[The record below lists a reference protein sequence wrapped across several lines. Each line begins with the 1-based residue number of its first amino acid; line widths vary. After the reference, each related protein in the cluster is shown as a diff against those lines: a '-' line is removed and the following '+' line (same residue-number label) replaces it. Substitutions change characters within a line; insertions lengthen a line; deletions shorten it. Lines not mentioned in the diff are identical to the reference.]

1 MTSVACP
8 HFDVSIRQRSKGQS
22 AVAGAA
28 YMSAEKLFCEYDQ
41 RTKNFCYKQKEIVAK
56 GILLPP
62 NAPREYT
69 DRQTLWNAVEASEKQ
84 WNAQLARGII
94 MALPRELPAD
104 QYESLVREYCMEQFV
119 LRGMIVDYAIHDKGD
134 GNPHAHVMLTMRAMD
149 EHGKWLPKARRVYI
163 LDENGEK
170 IPLPN
175 GDYKTRKERTTDWDD
190 SGNCERWRTAWAD
203 TTNRY
208 LERAG
213 ADVRLD
219 LRSYERQGV
228 DLVPTVHMGP
238 VVTYLEQQGIRTE
251 IGQYNEEI
259 KQFNRV
265 LQSLKIRLASL
276 KKWLAEAIRKTAEI
290 MKPEPYQPSV
300 MENIQ
305 VFQNLRRAGRA
316 DWGKTAKQT
325 AGINDLKFA
334 AQVQFFM
341 QEAGISTLKD
351 FDEFVGK
358 QQESLTQLDGVGKA
372 IRKKQTALKAIPHKE
387 RTAKRSGKRYNKE
400 VKKQLTMSLIS
411 DELGQASTKKKEFL
425 GIMEKLIP
433 WSQWVGI
440 VQPHYYKG
448 ERGNKPYDLE
458 LMLRIYVLQHL
469 YNLADDAARNE
480 IIDSRAFSQFC
491 GVDSSNQVPDGDTIG
506 RFRHLL
512 ERNQL
517 GEAFFTNVVESLQK
531 CNLMLKKGTIVDST
545 LIAAPSSTKNKE
557 KQRDPEA
564 HSVKNGNQWYFG
576 YKEHIGV
583 DADSGLV
590 HTLETTAANVHDSNM
605 VVELLQG
612 TEKDVYGDSG
622 YLGAEKK
629 DDAILVNNEG
639 HPIRYQ
645 INKRP
650 SQLKK
655 ASGEKFEL
663 FKAIEH
669 AKSSVRSKVEH
680 VFCVIKRIFHF
691 CKTRYRGREKLHQHC
706 CTLFALANLYLARN
720 RMKVA

>member
-1 MTSVACP
+1 MKMVKGFESMLAGSLDLEEPWYITGAEFNPVKNEIDVHVGIRENAVIACP
-8 HFDVSIRQRSKGQS
+8 RCGGPTKRYGYEPIERSWRH
-22 AVAGAA
+22 ADC
-28 YMSAEKLFCEYDQ
+28 LFYP
-41 RTKNFCYKQKEIVAK
+41 CYVHCKR
-56 GILLPP
+56 
-62 NAPREYT
+62 PR
-69 DRQTLWNAVEASEKQ
+69 V
-84 WNAQLARGII
+84 
-94 MALPRELPAD
+94 
-104 QYESLVREYCMEQFV
+104 
-119 LRGMIVDYAIHDKGD
+119 
-134 GNPHAHVMLTMRAMD
+134 
-149 EHGKWLPKARRVYI
+149 
-163 LDENGEK
+163 
-170 IPLPN
+170 
-175 GDYKTRKERTTDWDD
+175 
-190 SGNCERWRTAWAD
+190 
-203 TTNRY
+203 
-208 LERAG
+208 
-213 ADVRLD
+213 
-219 LRSYERQGV
+219 
-228 DLVPTVHMGP
+228 
-238 VVTYLEQQGIRTE
+238 
-251 IGQYNEEI
+251 
-259 KQFNRV
+259 
-265 LQSLKIRLASL
+265 
-276 KKWLAEAIRKTAEI
+276 
-290 MKPEPYQPSV
+290 
-300 MENIQ
+300 
-305 VFQNLRRAGRA
+305 
-316 DWGKTAKQT
+316 
-325 AGINDLKFA
+325 
-334 AQVQFFM
+334 
-341 QEAGISTLKD
+341 
-351 FDEFVGK
+351 
-358 QQESLTQLDGVGKA
+358 
-372 IRKKQTALKAIPHKE
+372 KAIPHKE

-425 GIMEKLIP
+425 GIMEKMIP
-433 WSQWVGI
+433 WSEWVGI

-491 GVDSSNQVPDGDTIG
+491 GVDPSNQVPDGDTIG
-506 RFRHLL
+506 RFRHIL
-512 ERNQL
+512 EQNQL

-564 HSVKNGNQWYFG
+564 HSVKKGSQWYFD

-583 DADSGLV
+583 DA
-590 HTLETTAANVHDSNM
+590 
-605 VVELLQG
+605 
-612 TEKDVYGDSG
+612 DSG

-691 CKTRYRGREKLHQHC
+691 CKTRFRGREKLHQHC

>member
-1 MTSVACP
+1 MKAQYAILRFAKYKGPEIGHIESHNKRTKEKYASNPDVDTARSHRNFHLVTPQRKYRAEAEKQIAEAGCRTRSDSVRVVEALVTASP
-8 HFDVSIRQRSKGQS
+8 EFFNGKKKIEVKGYFQEVLDFIREHQDPKTIIS
-22 AVAGAA
+22 AVVHMDEKTPHMHLCFVPLTADKRL
-28 YMSAEKLFCEYDQ
+28 SA
-41 RTKNFCYKQKEIVAK
+41 KEIVGNK
-56 GILLPP
+56 KKL
-62 NAPREYT
+62 T
-69 DRQTLWNAVEASEKQ
+69 QWQDRFWEHMVKKYPDLERGESASETG
-84 WNAQLARGII
+84 RDHIP
-94 MALPRELPAD
+94 PRL
-104 QYESLVREYCMEQFV
+104 F
-119 LRGMIVDYAIHDKGD
+119 
-134 GNPHAHVMLTMRAMD
+134 
-149 EHGKWLPKARRVYI
+149 
-163 LDENGEK
+163 
-170 IPLPN
+170 
-175 GDYKTRKERTTDWDD
+175 KE
-190 SGNCERWRTAWAD
+190 A
-203 TTNRY
+203 
-208 LERAG
+208 
-213 ADVRLD
+213 VRLN
-219 LRSYERQGV
+219 R
-228 DLVPTVHMGP
+228 MK
-238 VVTYLEQQGIRTE
+238 EQI
-251 IGQYNEEI
+251 
-259 KQFNRV
+259 
-265 LQSLKIRLASL
+265 LKLM
-276 KKWLAEAIRKTAEI
+276 TDT
-290 MKPEPYQPSV
+290 
-300 MENIQ
+300 
-305 VFQNLRRAGRA
+305 NL
-316 DWGKTAKQT
+316 
-325 AGINDLKFA
+325 
-334 AQVQFFM
+334 
-341 QEAGISTLKD
+341 
-351 FDEFVGK
+351 
-358 QQESLTQLDGVGKA
+358 
-372 IRKKQTALKAIPHKE
+372 LKAIPHKE
-387 RTAKRSGKRYNKE
+387 RTAKRLGKMYNKE

-433 WSQWVGI
+433 WSEWVGI

-469 YNLADDAARNE
+469 YNLADDAAHNE

-506 RFRHLL
+506 RFRHIL

-564 HSVKNGNQWYFG
+564 HSVKKGNQWYFG

-590 HTLETTAANVHDSNM
+590 HTVETTAANVHDSNM

-612 TEKDVYGDSG
+612 TEKEIYGESG

-629 DDAILVNNEG
+629 DDVVLVNNEG
-639 HPIRYQ
+639 KPIRYQ

-663 FKAIEH
+663 LKAIEH

-691 CKTRYRGREKLHQHC
+691 CKTRFRGREKLHQHC

>member
-1 MTSVACP
+1 M
-8 HFDVSIRQRSKGQS
+8 
-22 AVAGAA
+22 
-28 YMSAEKLFCEYDQ
+28 
-41 RTKNFCYKQKEIVAK
+41 
-56 GILLPP
+56 
-62 NAPREYT
+62 
-69 DRQTLWNAVEASEKQ
+69 
-84 WNAQLARGII
+84 
-94 MALPRELPAD
+94 
-104 QYESLVREYCMEQFV
+104 
-119 LRGMIVDYAIHDKGD
+119 
-134 GNPHAHVMLTMRAMD
+134 
-149 EHGKWLPKARRVYI
+149 
-163 LDENGEK
+163 
-170 IPLPN
+170 
-175 GDYKTRKERTTDWDD
+175 
-190 SGNCERWRTAWAD
+190 
-203 TTNRY
+203 
-208 LERAG
+208 
-213 ADVRLD
+213 
-219 LRSYERQGV
+219 
-228 DLVPTVHMGP
+228 
-238 VVTYLEQQGIRTE
+238 
-251 IGQYNEEI
+251 
-259 KQFNRV
+259 
-265 LQSLKIRLASL
+265 
-276 KKWLAEAIRKTAEI
+276 
-290 MKPEPYQPSV
+290 
-300 MENIQ
+300 
-305 VFQNLRRAGRA
+305 
-316 DWGKTAKQT
+316 
-325 AGINDLKFA
+325 
-334 AQVQFFM
+334 
-341 QEAGISTLKD
+341 
-351 FDEFVGK
+351 
-358 QQESLTQLDGVGKA
+358 
-372 IRKKQTALKAIPHKE
+372 
-387 RTAKRSGKRYNKE
+387 YNKE

-433 WSQWVGI
+433 WSEWVGI

-469 YNLADDAARNE
+469 YNLADDVARNE

-491 GVDSSNQVPDGDTIG
+491 GVDSSNQVPDGNTIG
-506 RFRHLL
+506 HFRHIL

-564 HSVKNGNQWYFG
+564 HSVKKGNQWYFG

-590 HTLETTAANVHDSNM
+590 HTVETTAANVHDSNM

-612 TEKDVYGDSG
+612 TEEDVYGDSG

-663 FKAIEH
+663 LKAIEH

-691 CKTRYRGREKLHQHC
+691 CKTRFRGRKKCISIAAHCLHLRIY
-706 CTLFALANLYLARN
+706 TLLAIE
-720 RMKVA
+720 

>member
-1 MTSVACP
+1 MKMVKGFESMLAGSLDLEEPWYITGAEFNPVKNEIDVHVGIRENAVIACP
-8 HFDVSIRQRSKGQS
+8 RCGGPTKRYGYEPIERSWRH
-22 AVAGAA
+22 ADC
-28 YMSAEKLFCEYDQ
+28 LFYP
-41 RTKNFCYKQKEIVAK
+41 CYVHCKR
-56 GILLPP
+56 
-62 NAPREYT
+62 PR
-69 DRQTLWNAVEASEKQ
+69 V
-84 WNAQLARGII
+84 
-94 MALPRELPAD
+94 
-104 QYESLVREYCMEQFV
+104 
-119 LRGMIVDYAIHDKGD
+119 
-134 GNPHAHVMLTMRAMD
+134 
-149 EHGKWLPKARRVYI
+149 
-163 LDENGEK
+163 
-170 IPLPN
+170 
-175 GDYKTRKERTTDWDD
+175 
-190 SGNCERWRTAWAD
+190 
-203 TTNRY
+203 
-208 LERAG
+208 
-213 ADVRLD
+213 
-219 LRSYERQGV
+219 
-228 DLVPTVHMGP
+228 
-238 VVTYLEQQGIRTE
+238 
-251 IGQYNEEI
+251 
-259 KQFNRV
+259 
-265 LQSLKIRLASL
+265 
-276 KKWLAEAIRKTAEI
+276 
-290 MKPEPYQPSV
+290 
-300 MENIQ
+300 
-305 VFQNLRRAGRA
+305 
-316 DWGKTAKQT
+316 
-325 AGINDLKFA
+325 
-334 AQVQFFM
+334 
-341 QEAGISTLKD
+341 
-351 FDEFVGK
+351 
-358 QQESLTQLDGVGKA
+358 
-372 IRKKQTALKAIPHKE
+372 KAIPHKE
-387 RTAKRSGKRYNKE
+387 RTAKRSEKRYNKE
-400 VKKQLTMSLIS
+400 VKKQLTMNLIS
-411 DELGQASTKKKEFL
+411 DELGKASTKKKEFL

-506 RFRHLL
+506 RFRHIL

-545 LIAAPSSTKNKE
+545 LIAAPLSTKNKE

-564 HSVKNGNQWYFG
+564 HSVKKGNQWYFG

-583 DADSGLV
+583 DADSG
-590 HTLETTAANVHDSNM
+590 
-605 VVELLQG
+605 
-612 TEKDVYGDSG
+612 

-629 DDAILVNNEG
+629 DDAILVSNEG

-663 FKAIEH
+663 LKAIEH

-691 CKTRYRGREKLHQHC
+691 CKTRFRGREKLHQHC

>member
-1 MTSVACP
+1 M
-8 HFDVSIRQRSKGQS
+8 
-22 AVAGAA
+22 
-28 YMSAEKLFCEYDQ
+28 
-41 RTKNFCYKQKEIVAK
+41 
-56 GILLPP
+56 
-62 NAPREYT
+62 
-69 DRQTLWNAVEASEKQ
+69 
-84 WNAQLARGII
+84 
-94 MALPRELPAD
+94 
-104 QYESLVREYCMEQFV
+104 
-119 LRGMIVDYAIHDKGD
+119 
-134 GNPHAHVMLTMRAMD
+134 
-149 EHGKWLPKARRVYI
+149 
-163 LDENGEK
+163 
-170 IPLPN
+170 
-175 GDYKTRKERTTDWDD
+175 
-190 SGNCERWRTAWAD
+190 
-203 TTNRY
+203 
-208 LERAG
+208 
-213 ADVRLD
+213 
-219 LRSYERQGV
+219 
-228 DLVPTVHMGP
+228 
-238 VVTYLEQQGIRTE
+238 
-251 IGQYNEEI
+251 
-259 KQFNRV
+259 
-265 LQSLKIRLASL
+265 
-276 KKWLAEAIRKTAEI
+276 
-290 MKPEPYQPSV
+290 
-300 MENIQ
+300 
-305 VFQNLRRAGRA
+305 
-316 DWGKTAKQT
+316 
-325 AGINDLKFA
+325 
-334 AQVQFFM
+334 
-341 QEAGISTLKD
+341 
-351 FDEFVGK
+351 
-358 QQESLTQLDGVGKA
+358 
-372 IRKKQTALKAIPHKE
+372 
-387 RTAKRSGKRYNKE
+387 
-400 VKKQLTMSLIS
+400 TMSLIS

-433 WSQWVGI
+433 WSEWVGI

-506 RFRHLL
+506 RFRHIL

-564 HSVKNGNQWYFG
+564 HSVKKGNQWYFG

-590 HTLETTAANVHDSNM
+590 HTVETTSANVHDSNM
-605 VVELLQG
+605 VAELLQG
-612 TEKDVYGDSG
+612 AEEDVYGDSG

-629 DDAILVNNEG
+629 DDAILVNNEE

-655 ASGEKFEL
+655 TSGEKFEL
-663 FKAIEH
+663 LKAIEH

-680 VFCVIKRIFHF
+680 VFCVINHF
-691 CKTRYRGREKLHQHC
+691 CKTQYRGREKLHQHC

>member
-1 MTSVACP
+1 MFFHRCHNTQIALHPLGVVVDNVVLNHQNKLLLGSKSSAIVFLAFQNAPEAFHRAVVNTMGYTRHALCHSRIIQHVVKSVTCILKATVAVEQRMCVRIGFYCGFECVEHNRIVVAVANYIRDNASVVQVKNGTQIGLVDFCTFIP
-8 HFDVSIRQRSKGQS
+8 FELCNIRQP
-22 AVAGAA
+22 
-28 YMSAEKLFCEYDQ
+28 F
-41 RTKNFCYKQKEIVAK
+41 F
-56 GILLPP
+56 
-62 NAPREYT
+62 
-69 DRQTLWNAVEASEKQ
+69 
-84 WNAQLARGII
+84 
-94 MALPRELPAD
+94 
-104 QYESLVREYCMEQFV
+104 
-119 LRGMIVDYAIHDKGD
+119 
-134 GNPHAHVMLTMRAMD
+134 
-149 EHGKWLPKARRVYI
+149 
-163 LDENGEK
+163 
-170 IPLPN
+170 
-175 GDYKTRKERTTDWDD
+175 
-190 SGNCERWRTAWAD
+190 
-203 TTNRY
+203 
-208 LERAG
+208 
-213 ADVRLD
+213 
-219 LRSYERQGV
+219 
-228 DLVPTVHMGP
+228 
-238 VVTYLEQQGIRTE
+238 
-251 IGQYNEEI
+251 
-259 KQFNRV
+259 
-265 LQSLKIRLASL
+265 IRLL
-276 KKWLAEAIRKTAEI
+276 RMEIPVQLVFCHMLRIRCIARAAVTA
-290 MKPEPYQPSV
+290 
-300 MENIQ
+300 
-305 VFQNLRRAGRA
+305 VF
-316 DWGKTAKQT
+316 
-325 AGINDLKFA
+325 
-334 AQVQFFM
+334 
-341 QEAGISTLKD
+341 
-351 FDEFVGK
+351 
-358 QQESLTQLDGVGKA
+358 
-372 IRKKQTALKAIPHKE
+372 KAIPHKE
-387 RTAKRSGKRYNKE
+387 RTAKKPKKRYNKE

-433 WSQWVGI
+433 WSEWVGI

-506 RFRHLL
+506 RFRHIL
-512 ERNQL
+512 ERNQI
-517 GEAFFTNVVESLQK
+517 GEAFFTNVVEGLQK

-564 HSVKNGNQWYFG
+564 HSVKKGNQWYFG

-590 HTLETTAANVHDSNM
+590 HTVETTSANVHDSNM

-612 TEKDVYGDSG
+612 TEEEVYGDSG

-663 FKAIEH
+663 LKAIEH

>member
-1 MTSVACP
+1 MKMVKEFESMLAGSLDLEEPWYITGAEFNPVKNEIDVHVGIQENAVIACP
-8 HFDVSIRQRSKGQS
+8 RCGGPTKRYGYEPIERSWRH
-22 AVAGAA
+22 ADC
-28 YMSAEKLFCEYDQ
+28 LFYP
-41 RTKNFCYKQKEIVAK
+41 CYVHCKR
-56 GILLPP
+56 
-62 NAPREYT
+62 PR
-69 DRQTLWNAVEASEKQ
+69 V
-84 WNAQLARGII
+84 
-94 MALPRELPAD
+94 
-104 QYESLVREYCMEQFV
+104 
-119 LRGMIVDYAIHDKGD
+119 
-134 GNPHAHVMLTMRAMD
+134 
-149 EHGKWLPKARRVYI
+149 
-163 LDENGEK
+163 
-170 IPLPN
+170 
-175 GDYKTRKERTTDWDD
+175 
-190 SGNCERWRTAWAD
+190 
-203 TTNRY
+203 
-208 LERAG
+208 
-213 ADVRLD
+213 
-219 LRSYERQGV
+219 
-228 DLVPTVHMGP
+228 
-238 VVTYLEQQGIRTE
+238 
-251 IGQYNEEI
+251 
-259 KQFNRV
+259 
-265 LQSLKIRLASL
+265 
-276 KKWLAEAIRKTAEI
+276 
-290 MKPEPYQPSV
+290 
-300 MENIQ
+300 
-305 VFQNLRRAGRA
+305 
-316 DWGKTAKQT
+316 
-325 AGINDLKFA
+325 
-334 AQVQFFM
+334 
-341 QEAGISTLKD
+341 
-351 FDEFVGK
+351 
-358 QQESLTQLDGVGKA
+358 
-372 IRKKQTALKAIPHKE
+372 KAIPHKE
-387 RTAKRSGKRYNKE
+387 RTAKRLGKRYNKE

-506 RFRHLL
+506 RFRHIL
-512 ERNQL
+512 EQNQL

-564 HSVKNGNQWYFG
+564 HSVKKGNQWYFG

-583 DADSGLV
+583 DADSG
-590 HTLETTAANVHDSNM
+590 
-605 VVELLQG
+605 
-612 TEKDVYGDSG
+612 

-629 DDAILVNNEG
+629 DDAILVSNEG

-663 FKAIEH
+663 LKAIEH

>member
-1 MTSVACP
+1 M
-8 HFDVSIRQRSKGQS
+8 
-22 AVAGAA
+22 
-28 YMSAEKLFCEYDQ
+28 
-41 RTKNFCYKQKEIVAK
+41 
-56 GILLPP
+56 
-62 NAPREYT
+62 
-69 DRQTLWNAVEASEKQ
+69 
-84 WNAQLARGII
+84 
-94 MALPRELPAD
+94 
-104 QYESLVREYCMEQFV
+104 
-119 LRGMIVDYAIHDKGD
+119 
-134 GNPHAHVMLTMRAMD
+134 
-149 EHGKWLPKARRVYI
+149 
-163 LDENGEK
+163 
-170 IPLPN
+170 
-175 GDYKTRKERTTDWDD
+175 
-190 SGNCERWRTAWAD
+190 
-203 TTNRY
+203 
-208 LERAG
+208 
-213 ADVRLD
+213 
-219 LRSYERQGV
+219 
-228 DLVPTVHMGP
+228 
-238 VVTYLEQQGIRTE
+238 
-251 IGQYNEEI
+251 
-259 KQFNRV
+259 
-265 LQSLKIRLASL
+265 
-276 KKWLAEAIRKTAEI
+276 
-290 MKPEPYQPSV
+290 
-300 MENIQ
+300 
-305 VFQNLRRAGRA
+305 
-316 DWGKTAKQT
+316 
-325 AGINDLKFA
+325 
-334 AQVQFFM
+334 
-341 QEAGISTLKD
+341 
-351 FDEFVGK
+351 
-358 QQESLTQLDGVGKA
+358 
-372 IRKKQTALKAIPHKE
+372 
-387 RTAKRSGKRYNKE
+387 YNKE

-433 WSQWVGI
+433 WSEWVGI

-506 RFRHLL
+506 RFRHIL
-512 ERNQL
+512 EQNQL

-564 HSVKNGNQWYFG
+564 HSVKKGNQWYFG

-583 DADSGLV
+583 DA
-590 HTLETTAANVHDSNM
+590 
-605 VVELLQG
+605 
-612 TEKDVYGDSG
+612 DSG

-639 HPIRYQ
+639 KLIRYQ

-663 FKAIEH
+663 LKAIEH

-691 CKTRYRGREKLHQHC
+691 CKTRFRGREKLHQHC
-706 CTLFALANLYLARN
+706 CALFALANLYLARN